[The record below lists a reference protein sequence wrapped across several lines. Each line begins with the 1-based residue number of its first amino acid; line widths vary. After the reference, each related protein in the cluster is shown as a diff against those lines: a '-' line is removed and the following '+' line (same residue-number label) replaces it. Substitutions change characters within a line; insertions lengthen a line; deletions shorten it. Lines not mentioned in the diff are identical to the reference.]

1 MRIAAGGALV
11 VHGVAGLAAGSAAP
25 SVALDILS
33 AVMGVLLLLGLWTPM
48 VAALATI
55 DAALLAFS
63 DPANQRF
70 YILLGVLAAALA
82 LLGPGAF
89 SVDARLFG
97 WRRVEIRNGNG
108 NGNGNQKRRDPPPI

>member
-33 AVMGVLLLLGLWTPM
+33 AVMGVLLLAGLWTPI

-55 DAALLAFS
+55 DAALL
-63 DPANQRF
+63 
-70 YILLGVLAAALA
+70 
-82 LLGPGAF
+82 AF

-108 NGNGNQKRRDPPPI
+108 NGNQKRRDPPPI